1 MNRVV
6 KRITTAVCILLMV
19 FAVVEIFSIFNN
31 SVSIKQYAEETNR
44 VEDNEVLFNKLEQ
57 LEIYAQDYK
66 DANPSVD
73 ATTTELSL
81 QFIRNGSTYT
91 GSSWNILLGDI
102 DQNFVD
108 YIVNEKDSEFKFDE
122 NDKLYDIQT
131 GKEID
136 FIHLAVVLNTYH
148 LRGEEILNVPM
159 IGSVSTH
166 YAGWAGDLLTLLTET
181 VNYRE
186 TNSITDT
193 SEITAY
199 VNRKLATNESS
210 SFGSADALADLDA
223 LNIYELNT
231 IDSGLTDTLR
241 NYYHSTDE
249 FDNNAYNRFNTVRV
263 KYTAKENLESV
274 AQQLLENSLAANFI
288 LKDTEKALYLSKNVS
303 DMEIISKEFSEYVFG
318 KVYINTSVDNIDLK
332 VGETEQIDINE
343 KNILEPDALRFDSD
357 KVAVSVK
364 NFKMNV
370 KALKYGT
377 FTIDIYNGE
386 DKLKTINVNVKNVEP
401 EVASQPT
408 VKEEYKVGESVE
420 ITFEANGTNNKYRWY
435 IYDSEKGTD
444 TFLKE
449 TSEPKINL
457 KLEESY
463 HNKYLK
469 CGIVNEGN
477 TEVFTTPVKL
487 VVKKVTEPTG
497 PEEEEE
503 PTEPN
508 GGENG
513 GTSGIPEQ
521 NKDNSSN
528 EGSDKG
534 QNNKPSSNNKGDV
547 SNPNTSP
554 GEDVKLDGTM
564 NSNISKTDD
573 TTKLSNVVLV
583 VFFVSI
589 VATIVFIILAKKN
602 KETW

>member
-6 KRITTAVCILLMV
+6 KRITAAVCILLMV
-19 FAVVEIFSIFNN
+19 FAVVEICSIFNN
-31 SVSIKQYAEETNR
+31 SVGIKQYAEETNR
-44 VEDNEVLFNKLEQ
+44 VEENEVLFNKLEQ

-159 IGSVSTH
+159 IGSISTH

-231 IDSGLTDTLR
+231 IDSGLTETLR

-249 FDNNAYNRFNTVRV
+249 FDNNAHNRFNTVRV
-263 KYTAKENLESV
+263 KYTAKENLESI
-274 AQQLLENSLAANFI
+274 ALQLLENSTVANFI
-288 LKDTEKALYLSKNVS
+288 LKDTEKVLYSRKNVS

-386 DKLKTINVNVKNVEP
+386 DKLKTINVTVKNVEP

-487 VVKKVTEPTG
+487 VVNKVTEPTG

-528 EGSDKG
+528 KDSDKG

>member
-6 KRITTAVCILLMV
+6 KRITAAVCILLMV
-19 FAVVEIFSIFNN
+19 FAVVEICSIFNN
-31 SVSIKQYAEETNR
+31 SVGIKQYAEETNR

-66 DANPSVD
+66 DANPSVA

-91 GSSWNILLGDI
+91 GSSWNLLLGSI

-148 LRGEEILNVPM
+148 LRGEEMLNVPM
-159 IGSVSTH
+159 IGSISTH

-263 KYTAKENLESV
+263 KYTAKENLESI
-274 AQQLLENSLAANFI
+274 ALQLLENSLVANYI
-288 LKDTEKALYLSKNVS
+288 LKDTEKVLYSRKNVS

-386 DKLKTINVNVKNVEP
+386 DKLKTINVTVKNVEP

-497 PEEEEE
+497 PEEE

-528 EGSDKG
+528 EDSDKG

-564 NSNISKTDD
+564 NSNISKNDD

>member
-6 KRITTAVCILLMV
+6 KRITAAVCILLMV
-19 FAVVEIFSIFNN
+19 FAVVEICSIFNN
-31 SVSIKQYAEETNR
+31 SVGIKQYAEETNR

-66 DANPSVD
+66 DANPSVA

-91 GSSWNILLGDI
+91 GSSWNLLLGSI

-148 LRGEEILNVPM
+148 LRGEEMLNVPM
-159 IGSVSTH
+159 IGSISTH

-263 KYTAKENLESV
+263 KYTAKENLESI
-274 AQQLLENSLAANFI
+274 ALQLLENTLVANFI
-288 LKDTEKALYLSKNVS
+288 LKDTEKVLYSRKNVS

-386 DKLKTINVNVKNVEP
+386 DKLKTINVTVKNVEP

-420 ITFEANGTNNKYRWY
+420 ITFDANGTNNKYRWY

-497 PEEEEE
+497 PEEE

-528 EGSDKG
+528 KDSDKG